1 MSLNIITV
9 DDIIAC
15 FKHLFKLGN
24 SLKALKSLL
33 LVGDNEIGLLHD
45 VASVSYTH
53 LTLPTTIRV

>member
-24 SLKALKSLL
+24 SLKALKSFL
-33 LVGDNEIGLLHD
+33 LVG
-45 VASVSYTH
+45 
-53 LTLPTTIRV
+53 